1 MGKRR
6 REYIGACLTALL
18 IGGAGAADS
27 LRLSVRIRNFSRAD
41 TETISQAEAIAR
53 RIFQD
58 AGVEIDWTTAG
69 DRDKLDPST
78 LTVQIFGAHSKR
90 TGMKD
95 AFGVALI
102 AGTGSA
108 SFLADVFFGNIEE
121 EATTRK
127 DAAMLLGHVMA
138 HEVGHLLLGAAH
150 MPKTIMSGG
159 LGSRDFSLM
168 KAGNVRFDQRQAER
182 LRAAVRSRPT
192 AP

>member
-1 MGKRR
+1 MGKRG

-58 AGVEIDWTTAG
+58 AGVEIDWMIAG
-69 DRDKLDPST
+69 DLDTLDRST
-78 LTVQIFGAHSKR
+78 LTVQIFGARSKR
-90 TGMKD
+90 TGLKD

-102 AGTGSA
+102 PGTESV

-150 MPKTIMSGG
+150 TPKTIMAEG
-159 LGSRDFSLM
+159 LGSREFPLM
-168 KAGNVRFDQRQAER
+168 KAGRLRFSRLQADR
-182 LRAAVRSRPT
+182 LRAAVAVRQRIR
-192 AP
+192 